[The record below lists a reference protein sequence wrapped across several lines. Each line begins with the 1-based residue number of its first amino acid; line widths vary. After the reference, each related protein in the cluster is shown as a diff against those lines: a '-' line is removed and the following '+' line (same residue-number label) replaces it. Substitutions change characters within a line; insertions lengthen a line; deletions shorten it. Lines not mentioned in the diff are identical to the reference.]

1 MASPPVALPPDLAEL
16 AHAYG
21 IATEYWDWRGQH
33 VTVPAASV
41 TAVLTALGVDA
52 GQPAAALAAKAD
64 TAWGRML
71 PPCLVLRD
79 DRGGEVPVH
88 VAHGAPARAWI
99 VLESGAAGPELR
111 QIDNWN
117 APRTVGGRLVGEA
130 SFAVPAGLPLGYHR
144 LHAESGADTADCA
157 LVVTPARLTSPPA
170 LGPRRTW
177 GLAAQLYSV
186 RSRGSWG
193 VGDLGDLADL
203 ATWAAVAHGAGFVL
217 INPLHA
223 AAPVAPMEPSPY
235 LPVTRRFANPLYLRV
250 EAVPEFAYLDDS
262 QRRAVAR
269 ARAAVSNAGDRIDRD
284 AAWTAKRAAL
294 EALFSVPRTPGRQ
307 LAFDGYR
314 RREGDGLRHFATW
327 CALAERHGGDWHEW
341 PAELQHPAGP
351 AVAEF
356 AAQHADRVEFHAWL
370 QWLLDEQLAVAQ
382 GTAVRAG
389 MPLGVVHDL
398 AVGVDPNGADAW
410 AMPDVFAQRVTVGAP
425 PDPYNQA
432 GQDWNQPPW
441 RPDRLA
447 ELAYEPFRQMVST
460 VLRHAGGIRVDHV
473 IGLFRLWWIPA
484 GGSPTAGTYVR
495 YDHEALIGILALE
508 AHRAG
513 AVLVGEDLGTVEPWV
528 RDYLRERGIF
538 GTSVLWFEY
547 ADGGGPRPAGEWRRE
562 CLASVTT
569 HDLPPSLAYLA
580 GDHVR
585 LRHELGLLTRPLAEE
600 LEADQQE
607 RRAWLEEL
615 VRSGELASDD
625 APPEDVVLALHRY
638 LRRAPSQLL
647 CLALTDA
654 VGDRRAQNQPGTKDE
669 YPNWRVALSGPDGRP
684 LLLEDV
690 LVDGRAAAVAE
701 ALRAAAQRRPGELS

>member
-1 MASPPVALPPDLAEL
+1 MAAPTGELPADLAEL
-16 AHAYG
+16 ARAYG

-52 GQPAAALAAKAD
+52 ADPAAALAVKDDA
-64 TAWGRML
+64 AWARML
-71 PPCLVLRD
+71 PPCVVVRD
-79 DRGGEVPVH
+79 DRGAPVAMHVP
-88 VAHGAPARAWI
+88 HGAPARTWI
-99 VLESGAAGPELR
+99 ELESGEQRPDLR
-111 QIDNWN
+111 QLENWN
-117 APRTVGGRLVGEA
+117 PPRSIGGRLVGEA
-130 SFAVPAGLPLGYHR
+130 SFEVPAGLPLGYHR
-144 LHAESGADTADCA
+144 LHAQSGDDTTSCV
-157 LVVTPARLTSPPA
+157 LVVTPARLEPPA
-170 LGPRRTW
+170 ALGARRTW

-186 RSRGSWG
+186 RSRRSWG
-193 VGDLGDLADL
+193 VGDLADLADL
-203 ATWAAVAHGAGFVL
+203 ATWAAVAHDAGFVL

-250 EAVPEFAYLDDS
+250 EAVPEFAYLDES
-262 QRRAVAR
+262 QREAVAR
-269 ARAAVSNAGDRIDRD
+269 ARSGVSNTGDRIDRD
-284 AAWTAKRAAL
+284 AAWRAKSTAL
-294 EALFSVPRTPGRQ
+294 EAVFSVRRTAGRE
-307 LAFDGYR
+307 LAFQGYR
-314 RREGDGLRHFATW
+314 RREGPGLQLFATW
-327 CALAERHGGDWHEW
+327 CAIAERHGGDWHAW
-341 PAELQHPAGP
+341 PPELHDPAAP
-351 AVAEF
+351 AVADF
-356 AAQHADRVEFHAWL
+356 ARQHAARVEFHAWL
-370 QWLLDEQLAVAQ
+370 QWQLDEQLAAVQ
-382 GTAVRAG
+382 GAAVRAG

-410 AMPDVFAQRVTVGAP
+410 SMPDVFAQRVTVGAP

-484 GGSPTAGTYVR
+484 GASPTEGTYVR
-495 YDHEALIGILALE
+495 YDHDALIGILALE

-528 RDYLRERGIF
+528 RDYLRERGIL

-547 ADGGGPRPAGEWRRE
+547 ADGGGPLPAPRWRRE

-569 HDLPPSLAYLA
+569 HDLPPTLAYLA

-585 LRHELGLLTRPLAEE
+585 LRHDLGLLTRSLQDELA
-600 LEADQQE
+600 ADRHE
-607 RRAWLEEL
+607 RQAWLDEL
-615 VRSGELASDD
+615 VRAGELTAPD
-625 APPEDVVLALHRY
+625 ADPEQVVLALHRY
-638 LRRAPSQLL
+638 LGRAPSRLL

-684 LLLEDV
+684 LLMEDV
-690 LVDGRAAAVAE
+690 IADGRAAVIAE
-701 ALRAAAQRRPGELS
+701 ALRAAALRP